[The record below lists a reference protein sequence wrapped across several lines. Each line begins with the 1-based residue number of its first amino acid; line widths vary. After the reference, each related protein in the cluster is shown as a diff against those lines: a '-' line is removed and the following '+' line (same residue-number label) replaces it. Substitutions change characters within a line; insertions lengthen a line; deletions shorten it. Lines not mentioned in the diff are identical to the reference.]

1 MSKVAMNVAMGA
13 GAVLLAYMAYKQFAG
28 TGTRGAGSLA
38 PVNPGGGFT
47 SVAPGEY
54 LSTDQLIYGAVTQGP
69 YDTYASTDQLING
82 VIYGTS
88 PGQSIIKNP
97 GVWW

>member
-1 MSKVAMNVAMGA
+1 MSNVAKNVAMGA
-13 GAVLLAYMAYKQFAG
+13 GAVLLAYMAYKQLAKG
-28 TGTRGAGSLA
+28 GSGKGSIA

-54 LSTDQLIYGAVTQGP
+54 LSTDQLIYGTVTQGP
-69 YDTYASTDQLING
+69 YDSYATTDQLING